1 MAGRDA
7 EIQELIAR
15 KNYAKALELIKAEL
29 AKRPRDPRL
38 RLQHADTLI
47 LAGKNR
53 EAVAAFMGLADEHAR
68 DGFAA
73 KAIAV
78 LKRIEKIEPGRR
90 DVEERLANLIQEKVR
105 AAPSVSASAPS
116 AAPQFGLEEFDPSAD
131 PLAAAAPVPAEL
143 EPELGLEPEPVAAP
157 APVAEAPPLEI
168 EELEYLSAEEEAAP
182 AAEPK
187 PALSTPLFE
196 GLSAD
201 ELMAVM
207 RGLNLLTFE
216 AGDILVAEGAPG
228 DSMFILTDGIV
239 KAFVRNPKGHYMKV
253 KDLMEGDF
261 FGEISVLTG
270 KPRTATIT
278 AASHVEVLELGK
290 PTLDSITKQYPRV
303 REVLK
308 KFQEQRAQE
317 TVQAII
323 RSRE

>member
-1 MAGRDA
+1 MAGRDG

-15 KNYAKALELIKAEL
+15 KNYAKAVDVLKSELG
-29 AKRPRDPRL
+29 KRPRDPRL
-38 RLQHADTLI
+38 RLQYADTLI
-47 LAGKNR
+47 LAGRNR
-53 EAVAAFMGLADEHAR
+53 EAVAAFMELADEHAR

-105 AAPSVSASAPS
+105 AAPTPAAPARS
-116 AAPQFGLEEFDPSAD
+116 AAPEFGLEEFDPSAD
-131 PLAAAAPVPAEL
+131 PLAASPAAA
-143 EPELGLEPEPVAAP
+143 EPEPVAVVPEPEP
-157 APVAEAPPLEI
+157 AAEAPTLEI
-168 EELEYLSAEEEAAP
+168 EELEYLSAEEAEAAP

-278 AASHVEVLELGK
+278 AATHVEVLELGK

-323 RSRE
+323 RSRD

>member
-15 KNYAKALELIKAEL
+15 KNYAKAVDLIKSEL
-29 AKRPRDPRL
+29 AKRPHDPRL

-47 LAGKNR
+47 LAGRNR
-53 EAVAAFMGLADEHAR
+53 EAVPAFMELADEHAR

-105 AAPSVSASAPS
+105 ATPSVPAPARS
-116 AAPQFGLEEFDPSAD
+116 AAPEFGLEEFDPSAD
-131 PLAAAAPVPAEL
+131 ALAAVPVEPEIVLEPAAP
-143 EPELGLEPEPVAAP
+143 EPAAP
-157 APVAEAPPLEI
+157 AAESPPLEI
-168 EELEYLSAEEEAAP
+168 EELEYLSAEEGAAP
-182 AAEPK
+182 AAEAK

-196 GLSAD
+196 GLSVD

-216 AGDILVAEGAPG
+216 AGDILVTEGAPG

-278 AASHVEVLELGK
+278 AATHVEVLELKK

-323 RSRE
+323 RSRD

>member
-15 KNYAKALELIKAEL
+15 KNYAKAVDLLKSELTR
-29 AKRPRDPRL
+29 RPRDPRL
-38 RLQHADTLI
+38 RLQYADTLI
-47 LAGKNR
+47 LAGRNR
-53 EAVAAFMGLADEHAR
+53 EAVSAFMELADEQAR

-105 AAPSVSASAPS
+105 ATPSMPAPARSAGPE
-116 AAPQFGLEEFDPSAD
+116 FGLEEFDPSAD
-131 PLAAAAPVPAEL
+131 PLAAVPV
-143 EPELGLEPEPVAAP
+143 EPEPDIVLEPAAP
-157 APVAEAPPLEI
+157 EPAAAEEAPPLEI
-168 EELEYLSAEEEAAP
+168 EDLEYLSAEEEAAP
-182 AAEPK
+182 TVEAK

-196 GLSAD
+196 GLSAE

-278 AASHVEVLELGK
+278 AATHVEVLELGK

-323 RSRE
+323 RSRD

>member
-1 MAGRDA
+1 MA
-7 EIQELIAR
+7 
-15 KNYAKALELIKAEL
+15 
-29 AKRPRDPRL
+29 
-38 RLQHADTLI
+38 
-47 LAGKNR
+47 
-53 EAVAAFMGLADEHAR
+53 
-68 DGFAA
+68 
-73 KAIAV
+73 
-78 LKRIEKIEPGRR
+78 EP
-90 DVEERLANLIQEKVR
+90 
-105 AAPSVSASAPS
+105 
-116 AAPQFGLEEFDPSAD
+116 
-131 PLAAAAPVPAEL
+131 
-143 EPELGLEPEPVAAP
+143 AAP
-157 APVAEAPPLEI
+157 AEESPPLEI
-168 EELEYLSAEEEAAP
+168 EELEYLSAEEGAAP
-182 AAEPK
+182 AAAAE

-196 GLSAD
+196 GLSAE

-278 AASHVEVLELGK
+278 AATHVEVLELGK

-323 RSRE
+323 RSRD

>member
-1 MAGRDA
+1 MAGRDV

-15 KNYAKALELIKAEL
+15 KNYAKAVGLLKSEL

-38 RLQHADTLI
+38 RLQYADTLI
-47 LAGKNR
+47 LAGRNR
-53 EAVAAFMGLADEHAR
+53 EAVAAFMELADEHAR

-105 AAPSVSASAPS
+105 AAPTPAAPARS
-116 AAPQFGLEEFDPSAD
+116 AAPEFGLEEFDPSAD
-131 PLAAAAPVPAEL
+131 PLAA
-143 EPELGLEPEPVAAP
+143 EPVAAEPELVVVTPEPEP
-157 APVAEAPPLEI
+157 ADEAPTLEI
-168 EELEYLSAEEEAAP
+168 EELEYLSAEEAEAAP
-182 AAEPK
+182 AAESK

-278 AASHVEVLELGK
+278 AATHVEVLELGK
-290 PTLDSITKQYPRV
+290 ATLDSITKQYPRV

-323 RSRE
+323 RSRD

>member
-15 KNYAKALELIKAEL
+15 KNYAKAVDLIKSEL
-29 AKRPRDPRL
+29 TKRPRDPRL
-38 RLQHADTLI
+38 RLQYADTLI
-47 LAGKNR
+47 LAGRNR
-53 EAVAAFMGLADEHAR
+53 EAVSAFMELADEQAR

-105 AAPSVSASAPS
+105 AAASVPSPGRS
-116 AAPQFGLEEFDPSAD
+116 AAPEIGLEEFDPSAD
-131 PLAAAAPVPAEL
+131 PLAAVPVAPEPDIVL
-143 EPELGLEPEPVAAP
+143 EPTAPEPAA
-157 APVAEAPPLEI
+157 VEEAPPLEI
-168 EELEYLSAEEEAAP
+168 EDLEYLSAEEEAAP
-182 AAEPK
+182 AVEAK

-196 GLSAD
+196 GLSAE

-278 AASHVEVLELGK
+278 AATHVEVLELGK

-323 RSRE
+323 RSRA